1 MQHNTPIAIHSS
13 HLDHHILIYDLIHP
27 IITQQ
32 QEGALDLPEQAIR
45 LWSDWNTQLKL
56 WAIQRVNKFDTISSN
71 KDKSFGYFAI
81 HSEGL
86 YTLI

>member
-1 MQHNTPIAIHSS
+1 M
-13 HLDHHILIYDLIHP
+13 YDIVHP
-27 IITQQ
+27 SNSQQ
-32 QEGALDLPEQAIR
+32 QEGALDPPEQAIR

-56 WAIQRVNKFDTISSN
+56 WASQRVNKFDDILSN

-86 YTLI
+86 NTLM